1 MPSKTRSFGPLDVT
15 EPLATI
21 PETISEH
28 SSGRATMLPVPT
40 DCLRSNRQ
48 RLPETQRPA
57 HDVYVIERRTGS
69 FEVSGM
75 STVVLELTTV
85 PVAGSGYVV
94 GLIEPADGRS
104 VERGV
109 LLITC
114 HVISAGKGLRG
125 SSLRSATCSRRITHV
140 PYAHGSWGWE

>member
-1 MPSKTRSFGPLDVT
+1 MCSKITSFGPLDVT

-28 SSGRATMLPVPT
+28 SSDRATMLPVPT
-40 DCLRSNRQ
+40 DCLRGNRQ
-48 RLPETQRPA
+48 RLPETPRPA
-57 HDVYVIERRTGS
+57 HDVYVIERRMGS
-69 FEVSGM
+69 CEVSDM
-75 STVVLELTTV
+75 STVVRGLTAV

-109 LLITC
+109 LLVSRGETK
-114 HVISAGKGLRG
+114 AGKGLRKDLPV
-125 SSLRSATCSRRITHV
+125 SSQV
-140 PYAHGSWGWE
+140 